1 MPKIV
6 DHDQRRQ
13 EVLAATWRV
22 IAREGLDATTV
33 RRIADEAGHSVGVLA
48 HYFTDKED
56 ILSSAH
62 LLAFAR
68 AGARIDE
75 ATAGQT
81 SLEALRLAMLE
92 ALPLDEERLLEARVD
107 VSFLGHTVG
116 NAHLRRIRSASN
128 ANSRVMW
135 GGFVT
140 QAQESG
146 EVRRDEDAGL
156 IVDEIQA
163 LIESLSIQAI
173 IDPERMTPEHQVAL
187 VARFLARISA
197 DRSPD

>member
-22 IAREGLDATTV
+22 IARVGLDATTI

-48 HYFTDKED
+48 HYFADKED

-68 AGARIDE
+68 ARARIDE
-75 ATAGQT
+75 ATAGQS

-92 ALPLDEERLLEARVD
+92 ALPLDEERLLEAHVD

-128 ANSRVMW
+128 ANSRDMW

-146 EVRRDEDAGL
+146 EVRRDEDAGF

-173 IDPERMTPEHQVAL
+173 IDPARMTPEHQVTL
-187 VARFLARISA
+187 VDRFLARVST
-197 DRSPD
+197 S

>member
-22 IAREGLDATTV
+22 IARVGLDATTI
-33 RRIADEAGHSVGVLA
+33 RRIADEAGHSVGVLT
-48 HYFTDKED
+48 HYFRDKAD

-68 AGARIDE
+68 ARARIAE
-75 ATAGQT
+75 ATEGR
-81 SLEALRLAMLE
+81 SSMEALRLALLE
-92 ALPLDEERLLEARVD
+92 ALPLDDERLLEAHVD

-116 NAHLRRIRSASN
+116 NAHLRQIRSASN
-128 ANSRVMW
+128 ASSRAMW
-135 GGFVT
+135 GSFVAR
-140 QAQESG
+140 AQDCG
-146 EVRRDEDAGL
+146 EMRRDEDAGF

-173 IDPERMTPEHQVAL
+173 IDPERMTPEHQSAL
-187 VARFLARISA
+187 VSRFLSRLSA
-197 DRSPD
+197 T

>member
-6 DHDQRRQ
+6 DHEQRRQ

-22 IAREGLDATTV
+22 IARVGLDATTI
-33 RRIADEAGHSVGVLA
+33 RRIADEAGHSVGVLT
-48 HYFTDKED
+48 HYFADKED

-68 AGARIDE
+68 ARARIDE
-75 ATAGQT
+75 ATTGRS

-92 ALPLDEERLLEARVD
+92 ALPLDAERLLEAHVD

-116 NAHLRRIRSASN
+116 NTKLRQIRSRSN
-128 ANSRVMW
+128 AESRALW
-135 GGFVT
+135 GRFVT
-140 QAQESG
+140 RAQDSG
-146 EVRRDEDAGL
+146 ELRRDEDPGFV
-156 IVDEIQA
+156 VDEIQA

-173 IDPERMTPEHQVAL
+173 IDPARMTPEHQEAL
-187 VARFLARISA
+187 VARFLARVST
-197 DRSPD
+197 

>member
-22 IAREGLDATTV
+22 IARVGLDATTI
-33 RRIADEAGHSVGVLA
+33 RRIADEAGHSVGVLT

-56 ILSSAH
+56 ILISAH

-68 AGARIDE
+68 ARARIVE
-75 ATAGQT
+75 ATEGRS

-92 ALPLDEERLLEARVD
+92 ALPLDEERLLEAHVD
-107 VSFLGHTVG
+107 VSFLGHSVG
-116 NAHLRRIRSASN
+116 NAHLRQIRSTSN
-128 ANSRVMW
+128 AHSRDLW
-135 GGFVT
+135 GGFVA
-140 QAQESG
+140 QAQDSG
-146 EVRRDEDAGL
+146 EVRRDADVSL
-156 IVDEIQA
+156 IVDEIKA

-187 VARFLARISA
+187 VSRFLARMPSG
-197 DRSPD
+197 

>member
-22 IAREGLDATTV
+22 IARCGLDATTV

-48 HYFTDKED
+48 HYFTNKED

-68 AGARIDE
+68 ARARIDE
-75 ATAGQT
+75 ATRGR
-81 SLEALRLAMLE
+81 SSVEALRLAMLE
-92 ALPLDEERLLEARVD
+92 ALPLDEERLLEAQVD

-116 NAHLRRIRSASN
+116 NTHLRQIRSTSN
-128 ANSRVMW
+128 AHSRTMW
-135 GGFVT
+135 GSFVT
-140 QAQESG
+140 QAQEAG
-146 EVRRDEDAGL
+146 ELCRDEDPGL

-173 IDPERMTPEHQVAL
+173 IDPTRMTAAHQEAL
-187 VARFLARISA
+187 VARFLARVSTG
-197 DRSPD
+197 

>member
-22 IAREGLDATTV
+22 IARVGLDATTV
-33 RRIADEAGHSVGVLA
+33 RRIADEAGHSVGVLT

-68 AGARIDE
+68 ARARIVE
-75 ATAGQT
+75 ATRGQS

-92 ALPLDEERLLEARVD
+92 ALPLDDERLLEAHVD

-116 NAHLRRIRSASN
+116 NAHLRQIRSKSN
-128 ANSRVMW
+128 ASSRAMW
-135 GGFVT
+135 GRFVT
-140 QAQESG
+140 QAQDSG
-146 EVRRDEDAGL
+146 EVRRDEDAGF

-173 IDPERMTPEHQVAL
+173 IDPGRMTPEHQVAL
-187 VARFLARISA
+187 VSRFLARVA
-197 DRSPD
+197 VG

>member
-22 IAREGLDATTV
+22 IARFGLDATTI

-48 HYFTDKED
+48 HYFKDKED

-68 AGARIDE
+68 ARARIVE
-75 ATAGQT
+75 ATEGR
-81 SLEALRLAMLE
+81 SSVEALRLAMLE
-92 ALPLDEERLLEARVD
+92 ALPLDPERLLEAQVD

-116 NAHLRRIRSASN
+116 NGHLRQIRSTSN
-128 ANSRVMW
+128 ANSRLMW
-135 GGFVT
+135 GDFVAR
-140 QAQESG
+140 AQDCG
-146 EVRRDEDAGL
+146 ELRRDEDPGF

-173 IDPERMTPEHQVAL
+173 IDPARMTPQHQEAL
-187 VARFLARISA
+187 VTRFLARVSTG
-197 DRSPD
+197 

>member
-22 IAREGLDATTV
+22 IARVGLDATTI

-48 HYFTDKED
+48 HYFADKED

-68 AGARIDE
+68 ARARIVE
-75 ATAGQT
+75 ATRGQ
-81 SLEALRLAMLE
+81 SSVEALRLAMLE
-92 ALPLDEERLLEARVD
+92 ALPLDDERLLEAHVD

-128 ANSRVMW
+128 ANSRAMW

-140 QAQESG
+140 QAQDSG
-146 EVRRDEDAGL
+146 EVRRDEDAGF

-173 IDPERMTPEHQVAL
+173 IDPERMTPEHQDAL
-187 VARFLARISA
+187 VSRFLARISA
-197 DRSPD
+197 DQDAD

>member
-22 IAREGLDATTV
+22 IARFGLDATTV

-48 HYFTDKED
+48 HYFRDKED

-68 AGARIDE
+68 ARARIDKVVE
-75 ATAGQT
+75 GRG
-81 SLEALRLAMLE
+81 SVEALRLALLE
-92 ALPLDEERLLEARVD
+92 ALPLDEERLLEAQVD

-116 NAHLRRIRSASN
+116 NAQLRQIRSTSN
-128 ANSRVMW
+128 TQSRVLW
-135 GGFVT
+135 SRLV
-140 QAQESG
+140 ARARDAG
-146 EVRRDEDAGL
+146 ELRRDEDPDFV
-156 IVDEIQA
+156 VDELMA

-173 IDPERMTPEHQVAL
+173 IDPARMTPEHQIAL
-187 VARFLARISA
+187 VDRFLARVSTG
-197 DRSPD
+197 